1 MEKKNIL
8 VVDDEADIRLFLKTV
23 LEDAGFD
30 VSTASDGEEA
40 LQALKKKK
48 PDLISLDLVMPRKS
62 GIKFLYEL
70 RRNKEWAKIPVIIVT
85 GHARDESV
93 KKEMDETFAGKT
105 LSGPQVYLEK
115 PVKAQDFVNM
125 VKRELG
131 VADTFSADSEKNL
144 KEELLKMVENSDS
157 RTLQEVIS
165 LLKKRGTA

>member
-8 VVDDEADIRLFLKTV
+8 VVDDEADIRLFLKTA
-23 LEDAGFD
+23 LEDAGFE

-70 RRNKEWAKIPVIIVT
+70 RHNKEWAKIPVIIVT

-131 VADTFSADSEKNL
+131 VADAFSSSEEDLKN
-144 KEELLKMVENSDS
+144 ELLKIVEKSDS
-157 RTLQEVIS
+157 QTLKEI
-165 LLKKRGTA
+165 LTMLKEKSR

>member
-1 MEKKNIL
+1 MKMEKKNIL
-8 VVDDEADIRLFLKTV
+8 VVDDEADIRLFLKTA
-23 LEDAGFD
+23 LEDAGFE

-40 LQALKKKK
+40 LQALKKRK

-70 RRNKEWAKIPVIIVT
+70 RHNKEWAKIPVIIVT

-131 VADTFSADSEKNL
+131 VADTSSSSEEDLRN
-144 KEELLKMVENSDS
+144 ELLKMVEKSDS
-157 RTLQEVIS
+157 QTLKEI
-165 LLKKRGTA
+165 LAMLKGKSR